1 MYSFTVKP
9 FFVPQFI
16 SSSSSSS
23 YSFSSSTS
31 SSSISL
37 ASFSSR
43 SLSSISFP
51 RNLKHRG
58 RFGLKVEAY
67 DSSNNDAS
75 NPASAGDPKPPNGT
89 LVLLLLILHVLLL
102 TSFLINKSARVYF
115 IIFIEK
121 VIYELWMKTSY
132 NRLVWSC
139 IIEWIYLIF

>member
-1 MYSFTVKP
+1 MYSFTLKP
-9 FFVPQFI
+9 FFVPQFL

-23 YSFSSSTS
+23 SSTSTS

-89 LVLLLLILHVLLL
+89 LVLLLLVLTL
-102 TSFLINKSARVYF
+102 FLSIKVLFFLMVYF

-121 VIYELWMKTSY
+121 VI
-132 NRLVWSC
+132 C
-139 IIEWIYLIF
+139 DCEWKPLTIG